1 MSSIPVYTLTGG
13 EAGNVEVAD
22 GLLCRNGN
30 RQLIQ
35 DAITAYRANQ
45 RAGTAATKTKSTVI
59 GTNKKPWKQK
69 GSGNARAGY
78 RQSPIWRGGGVAFG
92 PHPRSYRKQM
102 TKKAS
107 RLAFAMALTEQID
120 SGALT
125 VVDDINLDSPKTKP
139 FAEILNG
146 LGAQGATLLV
156 VADIDDNL
164 GMASRNIPFVEVAQ
178 VKDLNTF
185 QLVRYPRIIMTR
197 DALPGLEERLQ
208 RRTGSSS

>member
-1 MSSIPVYTLTGG
+1 MNSIPAYNLTGG
-13 EAGNVEVAD
+13 EAGNVELAD
-22 GLLCRNGN
+22 GLLCRNRS

-45 RAGTAATKTKSTVI
+45 RGGNAATKTKSTVI

-102 TKKAS
+102 TKKAA
-107 RLAFAMALTEQID
+107 RLAFALAFTEQVD
-120 SGALT
+120 ADT
-125 VVDDINLDSPKTKP
+125 VKVVDEVKLDSPKTKP
-139 FAEILNG
+139 FADILKG
-146 LGAQGATLLV
+146 LGANGPTLFV
-156 VADIDDNL
+156 VASIDDNL
-164 GMASRNIPFVEVAQ
+164 GMASRNIPFVEVTE

-185 QLVRYPRIIMTR
+185 QLVRYPRIIITR
-197 DALPGLEERLQ
+197 DALPGLEARLQ
-208 RRTGSSS
+208 KRTGSAS

>member
-1 MSSIPVYTLTGG
+1 MSSIPAYNLTGS
-13 EAGNVEVAD
+13 EAGTVDLAD
-22 GLLCRNGN
+22 NLLCRSRN

-35 DAITAYRANQ
+35 DAVTAYRANQ

-102 TKKAS
+102 TKKAA
-107 RLAFAMALTEQID
+107 RKAFAFALTEQVDAGTIK
-120 SGALT
+120 
-125 VVDDINLDSPKTKP
+125 VVDDVKLDSPKTKP
-139 FAEILNG
+139 FADILKG
-146 LGAQGATLLV
+146 LGADGPTLFV
-156 VADIDDNL
+156 TASIDDNL
-164 GMASRNIPFVEVAQ
+164 GLASRNIPFVEITE

-185 QLVRYPRIIMTR
+185 QLVRYARIIMTR

-208 RRTGSSS
+208 KRLGSAS

>member
-1 MSSIPVYTLTGG
+1 MSSITAYNLTGG
-13 EAGNVEVAD
+13 EAGTVELAD
-22 GLLCRNGN
+22 TLLCRSRN

-35 DAITAYRANQ
+35 DAVTAYRANQ

-102 TKKAS
+102 TKKAA
-107 RLAFAMALTEQID
+107 RKAFAFALTEQVDAGTIK
-120 SGALT
+120 
-125 VVDDINLDSPKTKP
+125 VVDDVKLDSPKTKP
-139 FAEILNG
+139 FADILKG
-146 LGAQGATLLV
+146 LGASRATLFV
-156 VADIDDNL
+156 VGSIDENL
-164 GMASRNIPFVEVAQ
+164 GMASRNIPFVEVTA

-208 RRTGSSS
+208 KRLGSAS